1 MWSAICFYRIYD
13 SYNRVWIFMQMNIFH
28 ITHVLHTYAKNVVN
42 KYVTYF
48 YLYDFICTTVKCYAN
63 KFNSLVLHSK
73 FWNFP
78 RYEIENLR
86 DGMQKC
92 LLKYIFHVIS
102 NLILY

>member
-1 MWSAICFYRIYD
+1 MIIKDCGFLCK
-13 SYNRVWIFMQMNIFH
+13 WIFFILHMFCILHKNI
-28 ITHVLHTYAKNVVN
+28 VN

-48 YLYDFICTTVKCYAN
+48 YLYSFICIIVKCYAN